1 MRLLRGP
8 NIERRG
14 WLLVCDGLHLVHECL
29 LVAVPFLG
37 RRRQLIKGQ
46 KALRKDLFLRSC
58 TQTTPGLC
66 YQCPRSDRVFCW
78 VHLQVRARGSLGERT
93 MAILPEPAV
102 PRPSFACTC
111 EVEMSME
118 HSYPSVWHQS
128 APISTNQHQSAV
140 SASHAKCLVRAN
152 PRRMRSKSAIGES
165 NAGRTS
171 NSICVRVL
179 RSC

>member
-128 APISTNQHQSAV
+128 APISTNQQYRHRTRSAWCVLTRGGCGRRVPSVNLMLVERPTQSAYG
-140 SASHAKCLVRAN
+140 C
-152 PRRMRSKSAIGES
+152 
-165 NAGRTS
+165 
-171 NSICVRVL
+171 
-179 RSC
+179 